1 MIKQYLSYALGA
13 FGHDAFYATLNTY
26 FAIFVTSA
34 LFVGKGSAAEA
45 GIVTTMVVVIR
56 LIEIAFDPMIGGMV
70 DNTDTKMG
78 KFKPWLLAGAIVSSV
93 GLILMFSSL
102 FGLADSNAS
111 IYFLVF
117 GIVFV
122 IMDIFYSFKDI
133 SFWSMLPALSVDTK
147 IRNKFGTVGRFG
159 STLGSQGV
167 IIVVTPLVVYFSQQF
182 SGTHGSTQTRAGWLG
197 FATVI
202 GLVSLLG
209 ALATFFGTK
218 EQKSLIRE
226 NTERTRFRDVFK
238 VIGEND
244 QLMWLGLSYLLFA
257 LSYVVTNSLLI
268 YYFRY
273 VIGNAGAY
281 SVIGVVTAILGILSV
296 PLFPIIVSKITR
308 RGVYVGGICMML
320 VGYILFNFAGDS
332 ALMMYIADAIFFFP
346 YPMIFLAALMTI
358 TDSVEYG
365 QWKNGTRNES
375 VTLSV
380 RPLIDKLAGAF
391 STGIV
396 VIAAVHAGMTGN
408 AKPSDITAHGM
419 FIFHSFIFYMP
430 MILLVVSALIYQFK
444 VTLSEKRHAQIV
456 KELESKLETEKVEEE
471 AEEKAESNN

>member
-1 MIKQYLSYALGA
+1 MIKQYVSYALGA

-26 FAIFVTSA
+26 FAMFVTSA
-34 LFVGKGSAAEA
+34 LFVGNGAAAEA

-56 LIEIAFDPMIGGMV
+56 LVEIAFDPMIGGMV

-78 KFKPWLLAGAIVSSV
+78 KFKPWLLAGAIVSSI
-93 GLILMFSSL
+93 GIILMFSSM
-102 FGLADSNAS
+102 FGLADSNKTL
-111 IYFLVF
+111 YFLAF

-147 IRNKFGTVGRFG
+147 VRNKFGTVGRFG

-167 IIVVTPLVVYFSQQF
+167 IMAVMPLVIFFSQKF
-182 SGTHGSTQTRAGWLG
+182 SGSHGSTQTRAGWLG
-197 FATVI
+197 FAIVI
-202 GLVSLLG
+202 GAVSLLG

-218 EQKSLIRE
+218 ENKSLIRE
-226 NTERTRFRDVFK
+226 NTEKTRFRDVFK

-273 VIGNAGAY
+273 VIGNSNAY
-281 SVIGVVTAILGILSV
+281 TVIGGVTAVLGVLSV
-296 PLFPIIVSKITR
+296 PLFPTIVSKITR

-320 VGYILFNFAGDS
+320 LGYILFNFAGTNII
-332 ALMMYIADAIFFFP
+332 MMYIADAVFFFP

-365 QWKNGTRNES
+365 QYKNGTRNES

-430 MILLVVSALIYQFK
+430 MVLLILSALIYQFK
-444 VTLSEKRHAQIV
+444 VTLSEKKHAEIV
-456 KELESKLETEKVEEE
+456 RKLEKKLETEQAEEE
-471 AEEKAESNN
+471 ASAK